1 MTRFSPILLLAA
13 VLLPLAGCET
23 DADDH
28 VHGPGGHTHDDPAA
42 AAGHTHTEGAHHA
55 FAYLG
60 MNGEYEMDPEQAAT
74 RDDPRNPS
82 RIRLV
87 TSDEAGTPTR
97 MAFYDHADPDRLVAD
112 CAYQY
117 AGSRPD
123 PHYFPAESKT
133 SIWDVFEQT
142 DTYEGDCAGYAS
154 VISRSPH
161 GNPGHMHL
169 RYGTDTEE
177 LLAMSTVPVDSAA
190 FEPWWALFCEAG
202 ATTTCE

>member
-1 MTRFSPILLLAA
+1 MNRFSSLLLLAA
-13 VLLPLAGCET
+13 LFPLAACGSDTE
-23 DADDH
+23 H

-42 AAGHTHTEGAHHA
+42 AEHTHEGGAHHA

-60 MNGEYEMDPEQAAT
+60 MDGEYEMDPQQAAT
-74 RDDPRNPS
+74 REDPRNPS

-87 TSDEAGTPTR
+87 TTDEAGTPTR
-97 MAFYDHADPDRLVAD
+97 IAFYAHSDPDRLVAD

-142 DTYEGDCAGYAS
+142 EAYEGDCAGYTS

-161 GNPGHMHL
+161 GSPGHMHL
-169 RYGTDTEE
+169 RYGTDTEA
-177 LLAMSTVPVDSAA
+177 LLAMSTAPVDSAA
-190 FEPWWALFCEAG
+190 FDPWWPLFCEAG
-202 ATTTCE
+202 ATETCE